1 MREVDRMSTNP
12 YVPSISVGI
21 LRDVT
26 AERLSAVSRIFVWIG
41 LLGTLTFIPI
51 FIACV
56 VSLIA
61 NQSE

>member
-1 MREVDRMSTNP
+1 MREADRMSTNP
-12 YVPSISVGI
+12 YALTISVGI

-26 AERLSAVSRIFVWIG
+26 AERLNAVSRVFVWIG
-41 LLGTLTFIPI
+41 LLGTLIYIPI
-51 FIACV
+51 FIACF